1 MRDISYKVA
10 LGGIVSALCL
20 VTMFLAGI
28 LPALY
33 LLLPMIA
40 GVLLMISAAEVS
52 TGWAL
57 LTYVSVSLL
66 SLFVTF
72 DKEAALVFIMVFGH
86 YPIIR
91 PYLQKL
97 RFRPMILAAKL
108 VIFNVCALAYFY
120 VTVYIFGLDQML
132 EEFDEFGKYGAIVML
147 GMANA
152 VFLLYDVNLSM
163 IYKFYLKRLLPKFR
177 KKR

>member
-40 GVLLMISAAEVS
+40 GVLLMIIAAEVS

-97 RFRPMILAAKL
+97 RFKPMILAAKL
-108 VIFNVCALAYFY
+108 VIFNVCAIAYFY
-120 VTVYIFGLDQML
+120 VTVYIFGL
-132 EEFDEFGKYGAIVML
+132 DEFGKYGAIVML

>member
-40 GVLLMISAAEVS
+40 GVLLMIIAAEVS

-91 PYLQKL
+91 PYLQNL

-108 VIFNVCALAYFY
+108 VIFNVCAIAYF
-120 VTVYIFGLDQML
+120 
-132 EEFDEFGKYGAIVML
+132 
-147 GMANA
+147 
-152 VFLLYDVNLSM
+152 
-163 IYKFYLKRLLPKFR
+163 
-177 KKR
+177 

>member
-40 GVLLMISAAEVS
+40 GMLLMIIAAEVN

-57 LTYVSVSLL
+57 LTYISVSLL
-66 SLFVTF
+66 SLFITF
-72 DKEAALVFIMVFGH
+72 DKEAALVFIMLFGH
-86 YPIIR
+86 YPILRSYIQR
-91 PYLQKL
+91 L
-97 RFRPMILAAKL
+97 RFKPLRALIKL
-108 VIFNVCALAYFY
+108 SVFNVCAVAYFY

-132 EEFDEFGKYGAIVML
+132 EEFDEFGRYGALIML
-147 GMANA
+147 VFANL
-152 VFLLYDVNLSM
+152 VFILYDLNLSM
-163 IYKFYLKRLLPKFR
+163 IYTVYLKKLMPRFR

>member
-40 GVLLMISAAEVS
+40 GVLLMIIAAEVS

-72 DKEAALVFIMVFGH
+72 DKEAVFSSDYSFIS
-86 YPIIR
+86 
-91 PYLQKL
+91 
-97 RFRPMILAAKL
+97 ILPFQL
-108 VIFNVCALAYFY
+108 
-120 VTVYIFGLDQML
+120 
-132 EEFDEFGKYGAIVML
+132 
-147 GMANA
+147 
-152 VFLLYDVNLSM
+152 NL
-163 IYKFYLKRLLPKFR
+163 
-177 KKR
+177 

>member
-40 GVLLMISAAEVS
+40 GVLLMIIAAEVS

-72 DKEAALVFIMVFGH
+72 DKEVCTCVYNG
-86 YPIIR
+86 
-91 PYLQKL
+91 
-97 RFRPMILAAKL
+97 FRSLSDNSPVPAKTAVQADDTRGKTCDFQRL
-108 VIFNVCALAYFY
+108 CNSLFLCNSIYFR
-120 VTVYIFGLDQML
+120 T
-132 EEFDEFGKYGAIVML
+132 
-147 GMANA
+147 
-152 VFLLYDVNLSM
+152 
-163 IYKFYLKRLLPKFR
+163 
-177 KKR
+177 